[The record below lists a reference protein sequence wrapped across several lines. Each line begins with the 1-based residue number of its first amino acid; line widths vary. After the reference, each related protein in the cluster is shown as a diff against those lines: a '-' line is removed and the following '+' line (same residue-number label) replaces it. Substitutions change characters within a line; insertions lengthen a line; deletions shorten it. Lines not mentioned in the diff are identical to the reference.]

1 MSFDEETLIA
11 YADGELDAATR
22 AAIEAAAASDP
33 QLAQR
38 IAQHRALRA
47 RLHAAFEPVLEERVP
62 ERLLATV
69 RGTAAAAS
77 ADNVISLRPRPRWSW
92 PQWGAMAASV
102 VLGVLLGA
110 LLLRPSG
117 APIDTRGGQMLA
129 SGALA
134 RALSDQLAST
144 ATPGAP
150 VEVGISFRAK
160 SGTYCRSFVLH
171 AGGSLAGLAC
181 REQTS
186 WQVVALAPAEA
197 PGAPGTYRQ
206 AASSLPP
213 PVARSLV
220 DLIAGEPLDAAGEA
234 AARARG
240 WKP

>member
-1 MSFDEETLIA
+1 MTFEEETLIA

-22 AAIEAAAASDP
+22 AAIEAAVASDP
-33 QLAQR
+33 QLAHR

-62 ERLLATV
+62 ERLLASLH
-69 RGTAAAAS
+69 GTAAGAR
-77 ADNVISLRPRPRWSW
+77 ADNVVSLRPQPRWSW

-102 VLGVLLGA
+102 VLGILLGA

-117 APIDTRGGQMLA
+117 GPIDTRGGQMLA

-134 RALSDQLAST
+134 RALSEQLAST

-150 VEVGISFRAK
+150 VEVGVSFRAK
-160 SGTYCRSFVLH
+160 SGSYCRSFVLH

-181 REQTS
+181 HEQAA
-186 WQVVALAPAEA
+186 WQVLALAPAEA
-197 PGAPGTYRQ
+197 RGALGSYRQ
-206 AASSLPP
+206 AASALPP
-213 PVARSLV
+213 SVARALD